1 MLEKLKRDN
10 FWFGFIMGL
19 IIPVVIFSIAYVIDD
34 YFSKMKEV
42 STIVQDSTKYIIG
55 VFFNLI
61 LFRIYMVNWRM
72 DRTGRG
78 LLAITFVFAIGYIVL
93 FHVMGK
99 KFILL

>member
-19 IIPVVIFSIAYVIDD
+19 IIPVVIFGIAYVIDG
-34 YFSKMKEV
+34 YFSKIKEMP
-42 STIVQDSTKYIIG
+42 TIVQDSTKYIIG

-78 LLAITFVFAIGYIVL
+78 LLAVTFVFALGYVIL
-93 FHVMGK
+93 FHVMEK
-99 KFILL
+99 KFLFL